1 MPSRISRYLH
11 GTDPSEQARLAR
23 LNDLINRR
31 SLAEIGLCGGE
42 RILEVGSGLGQF
54 ARDMARRA
62 GPAARVLGIER
73 SPSQIRGAVRAAR
86 TSAEAARVEWR
97 RGDALKLPLR
107 RGEWGSFDVAHA
119 RFLLEH
125 VPDPLAVVRSMA
137 RAVRPGGRIV
147 LEDDD
152 HDVLRL
158 WPEPAGFT
166 PLWRAYIRSFDRLG
180 NDPAIGR
187 RLVWLLH
194 QAGAIPERNTWIFF
208 GSCSGSPDFAAY
220 VENAMGVL
228 VGARRAI
235 VGGGL
240 LPAGEFDAALA
251 AFDAWKLRPD
261 AAFWFAFAWA
271 EGRRPGT
278 EPEAV
283 AGPGTRLRAGRRTR
297 P

>member
-1 MPSRISRYLH
+1 MPPRVSRYLH
-11 GTDPSEQARLAR
+11 GTDPPEQARLAR

-31 SLAEIGLCGGE
+31 SLAEIGLSGGE

-54 ARDMARRA
+54 AREMARRA

-73 SPSQIRGAVRAAR
+73 SPAQIRGAARAAR
-86 TSAEAARVEWR
+86 AAGEAALVEWR
-97 RGDALKLPLR
+97 RGDVLRLPLR
-107 RGEWGSFDVAHA
+107 RGERGSFDVAHA

-125 VPDPLAVVRSMA
+125 VPDPLAVVRAMTL
-137 RAVRPGGRIV
+137 AVRPGGRIV

-158 WPEPAGFT
+158 WPEPPGFA

-194 QAGAIPERNTWIFF
+194 QAGAIPVRNTWIFF
-208 GSCSGSPDFAAY
+208 GSCSGSADFAAY
-220 VENAMGVL
+220 VDNAAGVL
-228 VGARRAI
+228 LGARRAI

-240 LPAGEFDAALA
+240 LPAAEFDAALA
-251 AFDAWKLRPD
+251 ALDSWKGRPD
-261 AAFWFAFAWA
+261 AALWFAIAWA

-278 EPEAV
+278 V
-283 AGPGTRLRAGRRTR
+283 LRAERRSR
-297 P
+297 S

>member
-1 MPSRISRYLH
+1 MSSGVSRYLH
-11 GTDPSEQARLAR
+11 GTDTAEQARLAR

-31 SLAEIGLCGGE
+31 SLAEIGLSGGE

-54 ARDMARRA
+54 AREMARRA

-73 SPSQIRGAVRAAR
+73 SPAQIRGAVRAAR
-86 TSAEAARVEWR
+86 AADEARLVEWR

-125 VPDPLAVVRSMA
+125 VPDPLKVVRSMA

-158 WPEPAGFT
+158 WPEPPGF
-166 PLWRAYIRSFDRLG
+166 PSLWRAYIRSFDRLG
-180 NDPAIGR
+180 TDPTVGR

-194 QAGAIPERNTWIFF
+194 EAGVAPERNTWIFF

-220 VENAMGVL
+220 VENCAGV
-228 VGARRAI
+228 VRGARRAI

-240 LPAGEFDAALA
+240 MPSGEFDTALA
-251 AFDAWKLRPD
+251 ALDTWKLRAD
-261 AAFWFAFAWA
+261 AAFWFAIAWA
-271 EGRRPGT
+271 EGRRPPTGAA
-278 EPEAV
+278 P
-283 AGPGTRLRAGRRTR
+283 PGSPGRSLRAGRRTR
-297 P
+297 S

>member
-1 MPSRISRYLH
+1 MPSRMSRYLH
-11 GTDPSEQARLAR
+11 GTDPPEQARLAR

-31 SLAEIGLCGGE
+31 SLMELGLSGGE

-73 SPSQIRGAVRAAR
+73 SAAQIREAVRAAR
-86 TSAEAARVEWR
+86 AAGEAARVEWR

-158 WPEPAGFT
+158 WPEPPGFT

-180 NDPAIGR
+180 NDPAVGR

-220 VENAMGVL
+220 VENATGVL
-228 VGARRAI
+228 LGARRTI
-235 VGGGL
+235 VGGGF
-240 LPAGEFDAALA
+240 LPAGEFVAAVA
-251 AFDAWKLRPD
+251 AFGAWKLRPD

-271 EGRRPGT
+271 EARRPATGSIA
-278 EPEAV
+278 PG
-283 AGPGTRLRAGRRTR
+283 GPSTRLRAGRRSR

>member
-1 MPSRISRYLH
+1 MPSIVSRYLH
-11 GTDPSEQARLAR
+11 GTDPPEQARLAR

-31 SLAEIGLCGGE
+31 SLAEIGLSGGE

-73 SPSQIRGAVRAAR
+73 SPEQIRGAARAAR
-86 TSAEAARVEWR
+86 AAGEAALVEWR
-97 RGDALKLPLR
+97 RGDALRLPLR
-107 RGEWGSFDVAHA
+107 RGERGSFDVAHA

-125 VPDPLAVVRSMA
+125 VSDPLAVVRAMTL
-137 RAVRPGGRIV
+137 AVRPDGRIV

-158 WPEPAGFT
+158 WPEPPGFA

-194 QAGAIPERNTWIFF
+194 QAGAVPVRNTWIFF
-208 GSCSGSPDFAAY
+208 GSCSGSADFAAY
-220 VENAMGVL
+220 VENAAGVL
-228 VGARRAI
+228 RGARRAI

-240 LPAGEFDAALA
+240 LPPGEFDAALA
-251 AFDAWKLRPD
+251 AFDAWKLRTD
-261 AAFWFAFAWA
+261 AAFWFAIAWA

-278 EPEAV
+278 V
-283 AGPGTRLRAGRRTR
+283 LRAGRRSR
-297 P
+297 S